1 MVNDVKIILGKEC
14 FTQHRLLVVN
24 VKLSDVVYLKGM
36 VNVWQIIKR
45 YGKTKQ
51 QIIFVEAEEKE
62 RRGGTCEFT

>member
-1 MVNDVKIILGKEC
+1 MI
-14 FTQHRLLVVN
+14 

-51 QIIFVEAEEKE
+51 QIIFEEAEEKE